1 MLERGDWVWS
11 SRVSLRL
18 SVSLH
23 AYRQGPPVTRPL
35 RIPGAGG
42 GKPYYCR
49 QAGIPNP
56 NRFRETRGCGVDVA
70 GCGWWARAGA
80 NGAEHRSIG
89 AVFMYSPRP
98 AVPHLNQGLTHD
110 RCPLY

>member
-11 SRVSLRL
+11 SSVSLRL

-56 NRFRETRGCGVDVA
+56 NRFRETRGCGGGRGRVWLV
-70 GCGWWARAGA
+70 GQGGGQMARNTGQL
-80 NGAEHRSIG
+80 
-89 AVFMYSPRP
+89 
-98 AVPHLNQGLTHD
+98 VPSSCIVHGQPC
-110 RCPLY
+110 RI